1 MRRMIAMAILLA
13 ALADV
18 RADDKTDQQLTRLMV
33 GIWRSPRHTYV
44 YAANGR
50 WWNADDYSWLDN
62 PKGDRGRWKVE
73 NHELVKDH
81 ENISFGGYYGVARHR
96 ITKLTRHEIVLGR
109 CRMKRWTR
117 QDVKNW

>member
-1 MRRMIAMAILLA
+1 MIAMAILLA